1 MIKKNSK
8 KILYKKQTHNR
19 CTFSV
24 SHIFVWLLSS
34 PLPRSHFLLWP
45 TERARTPLV
54 GCCSCFRPEWSRNT
68 HVETKTKKAKSNLVF
83 ENPNQTR
90 ERIEQK
96 KKSCAKF
103 SKTRHG
109 AQRFHSRFPNVK
121 KTFKYRCAISL
132 LRAHPTPFRRNRP
145 YLPPRRPSLYHAC
158 AIVRQK

>member
-1 MIKKNSK
+1 MIKKNSR

-45 TERARTPLV
+45 TARARTPLV

-68 HVETKTKKAKSNLVF
+68 HVETKTKKAKSILVF

-96 KKSCAKF
+96 KKKLCKIF
-103 SKTRHG
+103 QTRYG

-121 KTFKYRCAISL
+121 KNVQISL
-132 LRAHPTPFRRNRP
+132 RDFPPSRTPDSFSP
-145 YLPPRRPSLYHAC
+145 ESSLPSPAAAFSLPC
-158 AIVRQK
+158 MCDC